1 MKLRFLIFGLAISA
15 AALSFANEKKKP
27 VLPATI
33 LYAQTVAVIID
44 PDAGVS
50 ADAPLANKTAQ
61 DDVEKAFANW
71 GRFKPIMSGMGPDII
86 VVILKGNGK
95 MLQPTIHGG
104 GSPNDEPVVIQPND
118 NGIRIGG
125 QKGKPPGTVQND
137 PEMNK
142 PTPGTNVGGSE
153 DSFAV
158 YDARAVD
165 SNNSTIDPIRN
176 PPMWR
181 YVAKNALHSHDV
193 PAVSEF
199 RKIVEE
205 TEKQLQKKQPQ
216 QQKKP

>member
-1 MKLRFLIFGLAISA
+1 MKLRSLVIYIVIA
-15 AALSFANEKKKP
+15 AATLSFANEKKKA

-33 LYAQTVAVIID
+33 LNAQTVAVIID

-50 ADAPLANKTAQ
+50 TDAPLANKTAQ

-71 GRFKPIMSGMGPDII
+71 GRFKPIMSGMGPDLI
-86 VVILKGNGK
+86 VVIRKGNGK
-95 MLQPTIHGG
+95 VLQPTIHGG

-125 QKGKPPGTVQND
+125 QKGKPVGTSQND
-137 PEMNK
+137 PEMGK
-142 PTPGTNVGGSE
+142 PVPGATVGATE

-158 YDARAVD
+158 YDAHVAD
-165 SNNSTIDPIRN
+165 SISN
-176 PPMWR
+176 PPIWK

-193 PAVSEF
+193 PAVGEF

-205 TEKQLQKKQPQ
+205 TEKQLKQQ
-216 QQKKP
+216 QSQKKP